1 MKHFAT
7 FIVATSLLS
16 TIGPAVSGASETPPT
31 KAPASWFEDQKK
43 QCDALYRGKIQAG
56 IRRACYLGGS
66 FTDSYFEKT
75 PAVAETACRLQY
87 GEEPGETFAC
97 LIGTRVAREVAQKSS
112 GSASGSNSEFL
123 KAFQLC
129 SEVYPMRTELDS
141 YLLESCLIGIYVPTL
156 TGKAPRFDLCTTV
169 THERSFYGPCTVGVS
184 LAHESKIFT
193 GEAKA
198 PSETTTIAPSHR
210 ALCEKYFDH
219 LRFHLGYRSCLNA
232 RAVKSSLLERAQTVD
247 EIRNRCD
254 AVVSDPAND
263 HERGACLVG
272 AALMDS
278 ILSAKPVSIF
288 DGCGVK
294 QVRYEDRDFLGCLAA
309 GSILFF
315 KKMNISSS
323 LSPDRTCKE
332 VFRDRKSQALAGCL
346 NSISSL
352 SQPKE

>member
-1 MKHFAT
+1 MK
-7 FIVATSLLS
+7 LLALALLLAH
-16 TIGPAVSGASETPPT
+16 TLVMPNANAETAPAKT
-31 KAPASWFEDQKK
+31 PASWFDEHKK
-43 QCDALYRGKIQAG
+43 QCDVLYRGKIQAG

-66 FTDSYFEKT
+66 FTDHYFDKA

-97 LIGTRVAREVAQKSS
+97 LIGTRVAREVSKKSS
-112 GSASGSNSEFL
+112 SSPEFL

-141 YLLESCLIGIYVPTL
+141 YLLESCLIGIFVPTL
-156 TGKAPRFDLCTTV
+156 TGKAPRFDLCTTI

-193 GEAKA
+193 SEAKA
-198 PSETTTIAPSHR
+198 ASEVTTIAPSHR

-232 RAVKSSLLERAQTVD
+232 RAIKSSLLERAQTLD
-247 EIRNRCD
+247 EVRSRCD

-278 ILSAKPVSIF
+278 IQSSKPVSIF
-288 DGCGVK
+288 DGCGVN

-309 GSILFF
+309 GSIMFF
-315 KKMNISSS
+315 KNMNITSS

-352 SQPKE
+352 SKPKE

>member
-1 MKHFAT
+1 MKIFAIALLLLPALT
-7 FIVATSLLS
+7 PLKATAEATSS
-16 TIGPAVSGASETPPT
+16 KTPAP
-31 KAPASWFEDQKK
+31 WFDEHKM
-43 QCDALYRGKIQAG
+43 QCDTLYRGKIQAG

-66 FTDSYFEKT
+66 FTDQYNDKAPS
-75 PAVAETACRLQY
+75 VAETACRLQY

-97 LIGTRVAREVAQKSS
+97 LIGTRVAHEVSKKTSS
-112 GSASGSNSEFL
+112 PEFL

-141 YLLESCLIGIYVPTL
+141 YLLESCLVGIFVPTL
-156 TGKAPRFDLCTTV
+156 TGKTPRFDLCTTV

-184 LAHESKIFT
+184 LAYESKIFT
-193 GEAKA
+193 GETA
-198 PSETTTIAPSHR
+198 TTSSTAAIAPSHR

-232 RAVKSSLLERAQTVD
+232 RAIKSSLIERAQTLD
-247 EIRNRCD
+247 EVRNRCD

-278 ILSAKPVSIF
+278 LQSSKPVSVF

-309 GSILFF
+309 GSIMFF
-315 KKMNISSS
+315 KNMNITSA

-346 NSISSL
+346 NSISLPSK
-352 SQPKE
+352 PKE